1 MANYITV
8 DGGTTNTRLY
18 LVKNRCVVDTLKLTV
33 GAGNGKAALTEA
45 IRDAIKALLE
55 KNAMTEQDI
64 VRVLASGMITSEY
77 GLCALPHLT
86 VPAGRKELHEAMH
99 EVVLEEITTVPFVF
113 LRGVKT
119 DCADAQ
125 SADMMRGEETELFG
139 ILQNTDKDCLYVLP
153 GSHSKLI
160 TVDCMGRIVD
170 FSTMMTGEMAAALS
184 QHTILKDA
192 VALSG
197 SELDIEYLA
206 RGYEDCKKNG
216 INHTLFR
223 TRVMK
228 NLFGVDPNARYS
240 YFIGAI
246 LQAEIDA
253 IIESPATRVILGGQK
268 QLRLAMAALLK
279 QYAQKEIV
287 TLSDEDVGAS
297 VVKGAIAIYEKGE

>member
-18 LVKNRCVVDTLKLTV
+18 LVKDRCVVDTVKLNV
-33 GAGNGKAALTEA
+33 GAGNGKEALTEA
-45 IRDAIKALLE
+45 IRAAIKALLSQ
-55 KNAMTEQDI
+55 NSMTEQDI
-64 VRVLASGMITSEY
+64 TRVLASGMITSEY

-86 VPAGRKELHEAMH
+86 VPAGLDELHGAMH
-99 EVVLEEITTVPFVF
+99 EVVLKEITSIPFVF

-139 ILQNTDKDCLYVLP
+139 ILQPTDRDSLYVLP

-160 TVDCMGRIVD
+160 TVDRMGKIVG

-192 VALSG
+192 VTLSG
-197 SELDIEYLA
+197 AELDIENLSK
-206 RGYEDCKKNG
+206 GYEDCKQHG

-223 TRVMK
+223 VRVMK
-228 NLFGVDPNARYS
+228 NLFGADPAARYS
-240 YFIGAI
+240 YFIGAV

-253 IIESPATRVILGGQK
+253 IIKSPSECVVLGGQK
-268 QLRLAMAALLK
+268 QLRLAMAELLA
-279 QYAQKEIV
+279 QYSQKEIV
-287 TLSDEDVGAS
+287 TLTDEEVGAS
-297 VVKGAIAIYEKGE
+297 VVKGTISIYEKGE